1 MSNALDELIRTV
13 ALFLP
18 ELVAFLVILLIGWIV
33 ARLISK
39 AVTKILQRVGFER
52 VIERGGMKRAVG
64 QSPDGASGL
73 VGKFVYYALMLVVL
87 QMAFGVFGPNPIS
100 TLLTG
105 VIAFIPL
112 AIVAIIIVVI
122 TVAIA
127 TAVRELISTALG
139 GLSYGRTLA
148 NIAAAFILGIGIIA
162 ALNQVGVATT
172 VTTPILIAVLAA
184 VVGVIVVGVGGG
196 LIKPMQTRWE
206 SYLVKAEQEAP
217 KVKEQAANAPSPR
230 EQAAQATTQ
239 FTAAGDAGDTHVYD
253 QAEGGAHRSV

>member
-1 MSNALDELIRTV
+1 
-13 ALFLP
+13 
-18 ELVAFLVILLIGWIV
+18 
-33 ARLISK
+33 
-39 AVTKILQRVGFER
+39 
-52 VIERGGMKRAVG
+52 
-64 QSPDGASGL
+64 
-73 VGKFVYYALMLVVL
+73 
-87 QMAFGVFGPNPIS
+87 
-100 TLLTG
+100 LTG
-105 VIAFIPL
+105 IIALIPL

-217 KVKEQAANAPSPR
+217 KVKEQAAQAPSAR
-230 EQAAQATTQ
+230 EQAGTVTTR
-239 FTAAGDAGDTHVYD
+239 FTSAGEAGDTADTTRVYD
-253 QAEGGAHRSV
+253 LAEGGAHRSV